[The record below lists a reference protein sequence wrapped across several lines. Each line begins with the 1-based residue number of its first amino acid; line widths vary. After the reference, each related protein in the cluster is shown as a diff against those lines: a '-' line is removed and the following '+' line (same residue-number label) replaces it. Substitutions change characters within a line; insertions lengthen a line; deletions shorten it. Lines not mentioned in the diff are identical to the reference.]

1 MLETNVIEWAKGR
14 LKAVTIVLALLA
26 IGIEIYYSICEGV
39 CSYLR
44 GELFGIDLQ
53 YIGIAFMALIVLLS
67 VMKQSLLLI
76 LALSAGVG
84 VEVYLVGF
92 QIFHNTYCPYC
103 LAFGGILVVMFFLN
117 IRKTEAKSVI
127 LCAAISL
134 VLFALFFR
142 GSATPAYASETV
154 TPSFGSGKISVRLYT
169 DYFCPPC
176 RAMEPRIEP
185 LLSELLKKNI
195 INLTFVDTPIYKPSP
210 LYARYFLY
218 ILNEKKDLETAL
230 HARSVL
236 IGAAVENISDQ
247 VKLEE
252 YLKNSGIK
260 VKPFDPKPVFDIL
273 SNYLKNDKISST
285 PTCVV
290 EQGGKT
296 DKYTGGQDI
305 VSALERLKQESQKR
319 LP

>member
-1 MLETNVIEWAKGR
+1 
-14 LKAVTIVLALLA
+14 
-26 IGIEIYYSICEGV
+26 
-39 CSYLR
+39 
-44 GELFGIDLQ
+44 
-53 YIGIAFMALIVLLS
+53 
-67 VMKQSLLLI
+67 
-76 LALSAGVG
+76 VG

-92 QIFHNTYCPYC
+92 QVWHNTYCPYC

-117 IRKTEAKSVI
+117 VRKAEAKSAM

-134 VLFALFFR
+134 ALFALFFR

-154 TPSFGSGKISVRLYT
+154 TPSFGSGKINVRLYT

-185 LLSELLKKNI
+185 LLSELLKRNV
-195 INLTFVDTPIYKPSP
+195 INLTFIDTPVYKPSS

-218 ILNEKKDLETAL
+218 ILNEKRDLETAL

-247 VKLEE
+247 AKLEE
-252 YLKNSGIK
+252 YLKDRGIK
-260 VKPFDPKPVFDIL
+260 MKAFDVKPVFDL
-273 SNYLKNDKISST
+273 LGNYLKEDRISST
-285 PTCVV
+285 PTCVID
-290 EQGGKT
+290 QGGKT

-305 VSALERLKQESQKR
+305 LSALERLKKEIPK
-319 LP
+319 